1 MLWLYQR
8 VFYGVAG
15 DEVRL
20 HIFDLRPREWAA
32 VAPLLIMMVWMG
44 VYSQSFLPAV
54 GKVTAQVLA
63 QSDVN
68 VPYRVETRPRAEVA
82 RAR

>member
-1 MLWLYQR
+1 
-8 VFYGVAG
+8 
-15 DEVRL
+15 
-20 HIFDLRPREWAA
+20 
-32 VAPLLIMMVWMG
+32 
-44 VYSQSFLPAV
+44 V

>member
-15 DEVRL
+15 EEVKSRL
-20 HIFDLRPREWAA
+20 SDLRPREWAA
-32 VAPLLIMMVWMG
+32 VAPLLVMMLWMG
-44 VYSQSFLPAV
+44 VYSGSFLPPV
-54 GKVTAQVLA
+54 SKVTAQVLA
-63 QSDVN
+63 QADVN
-68 VPYRVETRPRAEVA
+68 VPYRVAARPRAEVA